1 MVLKE
6 CHEGDKDD
14 LSDAESEKMYAPQHI
29 LRYIRLTSCHAKL
42 GCLDVEPCDV
52 HTGNSMK
59 SLLIGLALSY

>member
-14 LSDAESEKMYAPQHI
+14 FSDAESEKMYAPQHI

-42 GCLDVEPCDV
+42 RCLDVEPCDV
-52 HTGNSMK
+52 LTGT
-59 SLLIGLALSY
+59 A